1 VSLRLGVVGALRSIQ
16 RMRADEPEGF
26 DGERLPVSLGASLAV
41 VAARLG
47 ADVHFVAGLPP
58 GTDHPELRAPL
69 TAEGV
74 ALHTFELEPQPAGVA
89 ELMGAARADD
99 VQSDSEA
106 LPAMPDDLRAALTEA
121 GECDLMLVQLEL
133 SDLVLAWVGHELRA
147 AGRPWMVHAAPA
159 RELDAERL
167 AGVDGLVL
175 AESAA
180 RVLARSRGD
189 EVSCKGLLRRLSALG
204 PRKVCLYRPVAG
216 SQAFDGERLWEVD
229 PEGASPGD
237 LLGAELVFTAALALA
252 LAGGERT
259 EAALQRA
266 QELALLPGSGRE
278 PFAGLPDPERLLR
291 GAAG

>member
-1 VSLRLGVVGALRSIQ
+1 MSLRVGVVGALRSVQ
-16 RMRADEPEGF
+16 RMRAEEPEGF

-47 ADVHFVAGLPP
+47 ADVHFVAGLPA
-58 GTDHPELRAPL
+58 GADHPELRAPL

-74 ALHTFELEPQPAGVA
+74 ALHTFEWEPQAAGVA
-89 ELMGAARADD
+89 ELMGAAG
-99 VQSDSEA
+99 EA
-106 LPAMPDDLRAALTEA
+106 PEGAPSAGLPPAPEDLRLALAEA

-133 SDLVLAWVGHELRA
+133 SDLALAWVGDELRSS
-147 AGRPWMVHAAPA
+147 GRPWMVHAAPA
-159 RELDAERL
+159 RELHAERL
-167 AGVDGLVL
+167 SGVDCLVL
-175 AESAA
+175 SESAA

-229 PEGASPGD
+229 PVGASPGD
-237 LLGAELVFTAALALA
+237 LLGAELVFTAALALG
-252 LAGGERT
+252 LASGERT
-259 EAALQRA
+259 AAALQRA

-278 PFAGLPDPERLLR
+278 PFAGLPDPDRLLR